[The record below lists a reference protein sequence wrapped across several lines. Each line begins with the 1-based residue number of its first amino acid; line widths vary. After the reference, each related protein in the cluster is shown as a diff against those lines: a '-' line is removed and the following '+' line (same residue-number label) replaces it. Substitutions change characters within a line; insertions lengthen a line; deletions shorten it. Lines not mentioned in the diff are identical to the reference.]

1 MRSQNRP
8 WGSGSAWLLIAALLA
23 ASAAASGAFPA
34 PASSP
39 RIRVGQ
45 EAPDFAL
52 KSPDGSVH
60 MLSELRGKKSLVLI
74 FFRGT
79 W

>member
-1 MRSQNRP
+1 L
-8 WGSGSAWLLIAALLA
+8 SARFLIAAFLA
-23 ASAAASGAFPA
+23 APVAASGAIA
-34 PASSP
+34 ALASPS
-39 RIRVGQ
+39 RIQVGQ
-45 EAPDFAL
+45 EAPEFAL

-60 MLSELRGKKSLVLI
+60 RLSDLRGKKNLVLI

>member
-1 MRSQNRP
+1 MHRQNRR
-8 WGSGSAWLLIAALLA
+8 SGIWSPRLLIAALLA
-23 ASAAASGAFPA
+23 APVAASGAFPA

-60 MLSELRGKKSLVLI
+60 RLGDLRGKKSLVLI